1 MDDQVCIADRG
12 GEIGGLA
19 HAKLESSSSNAASV
33 DTDNLQTFS
42 VTPLLGVR
50 DKPLDSLIARQL
62 IERSAAMGFAQS
74 MVAGLTVSSA
84 STTPDLEYARGV
96 IDAATSILQTM
107 APKRAHAHTQTHTQ
121 TQTQTQTH
129 THTQTDSALSNRP

>member
-1 MDDQVCIADRG
+1 MPDIDDASLDDQVCIADRD
-12 GEIGGLA
+12 GEIGALS
-19 HAKLESSSSNAASV
+19 HAKLESGENSSSASLV
-33 DTDNLQTFS
+33 TPQDSHKTFS

-74 MVAGLTVSSA
+74 VVAGLTVSS
-84 STTPDLEYARGV
+84 STTTPDLEYARGV

-107 APKRAHAHTQTHTQ
+107 APKRAV
-121 TQTQTQTH
+121 
-129 THTQTDSALSNRP
+129 